1 MKVFSFG
8 AFCVLVVGVLV
19 ASCDLQPK
27 ISAIPD
33 GVGDF
38 ISTRYPTLLAD
49 PETEPEIYNSAVT
62 DYGVYESPDLYGSET
77 VADYMNYAS
86 TDDYVLKETAPNP
99 ETTQFDKN
107 DADKDV
113 AARNEKDTENNTSP
127 AEPDD
132 VLSVNDY
139 VTPEREDT
147 PIKNDALVIPEKKIV
162 TPERVVV
169 QKGDTLYAIARRNG
183 TTVDALANANGL
195 TPPYALRVGQELS
208 LKKKVTDTK
217 NAEQVKEQK
226 KSVETKVEQPV
237 KTEIKK
243 PETKTAP
250 ATPKTKVITVERGET
265 LYSLSRAYSV
275 PVNDLAVMNN
285 LRPPFDLRVGQS
297 LTVPNVKRV
306 AVPAPQKLEAK
317 PQPESKL
324 SEKPAI
330 ETKTEKKAEAQT
342 EKKTDAKVAPAKT
355 ATPVKTPV
363 TNAPVATSKKETV
376 KTQPKQTTK
385 QPETDTKKKNKTD
398 NKKQQPE
405 KKAVTEKPKQT
416 KTETP
421 TKKQETKKTT
431 TTAKEETPKIAARS
445 SSKFTW
451 PVRGKILSHYGAKTG
466 GLFNDGINISASQ
479 GTTVVAAENGVV
491 AYAGNEVKGMGNLI
505 IIQHE
510 GGWMTVYAHL
520 NSVSVRRGARVTVGQ
535 KIGTVGQTG
544 KVSQPQLHF
553 EIRKGRKAYNPI
565 NYLKK

>member
-8 AFCVLVVGVLV
+8 AFCVLVAGALV

-62 DYGVYESPDLYGSET
+62 DYGVYESTDLYGSGT
-77 VADYMNYAS
+77 VADYVNYAS
-86 TDDYVLKETAPNP
+86 ADDYVLKEMVPTS
-99 ETTQFDKN
+99 ETVNMDKKDN
-107 DADKDV
+107 DTDV
-113 AARNEKDTENNTSP
+113 IEQGKTDEKETEIDEIA

-132 VLSVNDY
+132 ILSVNDY

-147 PIKNDALVIPEKKIV
+147 PIKNDALVVPEKKIV
-162 TPERVVV
+162 KPKTVVV
-169 QKGDTLYAIARRNG
+169 QRGDTLYAIARRNG
-183 TTVDALANANGL
+183 TTVDVLADANGL
-195 TPPYALRVGQELS
+195 KQPYALRVGQELS
-208 LKKKVTDTK
+208 LEKKVTDTK
-217 NAEQVKEQK
+217 KVEQVKEQK

-250 ATPKTKVITVERGET
+250 VTPKTKVITVERGET

-306 AVPAPQKLEAK
+306 AVPAPQKPEVK
-317 PQPESKL
+317 TQPEPKV
-324 SEKPAI
+324 SENPA
-330 ETKTEKKAEAQT
+330 TENKT
-342 EKKTDAKVAPAKT
+342 EKKTDAKVASAKT

-363 TNAPVATSKKETV
+363 TNAPVATPKKETV

-385 QPETDTKKKNKTD
+385 QPATDTKKKNKTD

-416 KTETP
+416 KT
-421 TKKQETKKTT
+421 
-431 TTAKEETPKIAARS
+431 ETPKIAARS

>member
-8 AFCVLVVGVLV
+8 AFCVLVAGALV

-62 DYGVYESPDLYGSET
+62 DYGVYESTDLYGSGT
-77 VADYMNYAS
+77 VADYVNYAS
-86 TDDYVLKETAPNP
+86 ADDYVLKETVPTS
-99 ETTQFDKN
+99 ETVNMDKKDN
-107 DADKDV
+107 DTDV
-113 AARNEKDTENNTSP
+113 IEQGKTDEKETEIDEIA

-132 VLSVNDY
+132 ILSVNDY

-147 PIKNDALVIPEKKIV
+147 PIKNDALVVPEKKIV
-162 TPERVVV
+162 KPKTVVV
-169 QKGDTLYAIARRNG
+169 QRGDTLYAIARRNG
-183 TTVDALANANGL
+183 TTVDVLADANGL
-195 TPPYALRVGQELS
+195 KQPYALRVGQELS
-208 LKKKVTDTK
+208 LEKNVTDTK
-217 NAEQVKEQK
+217 KVEQVKEQK

-250 ATPKTKVITVERGET
+250 VTPKTKVITVERGET

-306 AVPAPQKLEAK
+306 AVPAPQKPEVK
-317 PQPESKL
+317 TQPEPKV
-324 SEKPAI
+324 SENPAT
-330 ETKTEKKAEAQT
+330 ENKTEKKAEAQT
-342 EKKTDAKVAPAKT
+342 EKKTDAKVASAKT

-363 TNAPVATSKKETV
+363 TNAPVATPKKETV

-385 QPETDTKKKNKTD
+385 QPATDTKKKNKTD

-416 KTETP
+416 KT
-421 TKKQETKKTT
+421 
-431 TTAKEETPKIAARS
+431 ETPKIAARS

>member
-8 AFCVLVVGVLV
+8 AFCVLVAGALV

-62 DYGVYESPDLYGSET
+62 DYGVYESTDLYGSGT
-77 VADYMNYAS
+77 VADYVNYAS
-86 TDDYVLKETAPNP
+86 ADDYVLKETVPTS
-99 ETTQFDKN
+99 ETVNMDKKDN
-107 DADKDV
+107 DTDV
-113 AARNEKDTENNTSP
+113 IEQGKTDEKETEIDEIA

-132 VLSVNDY
+132 ILSVNDY

-147 PIKNDALVIPEKKIV
+147 PIKNDALVVPEKKIV
-162 TPERVVV
+162 KPKTVVV
-169 QKGDTLYAIARRNG
+169 QRGDTLYAIARRNG
-183 TTVDALANANGL
+183 TTVDVLADANGL
-195 TPPYALRVGQELS
+195 KQPYALRVGQELS
-208 LKKKVTDTK
+208 LEKKVTDTK
-217 NAEQVKEQK
+217 KVEQVKEQK

-250 ATPKTKVITVERGET
+250 VTPKTKVITVERGET

-306 AVPAPQKLEAK
+306 AVPAPQKPEVK
-317 PQPESKL
+317 TQPEPKV
-324 SEKPAI
+324 SENPST
-330 ETKTEKKAEAQT
+330 ENKTEKKAEAQT
-342 EKKTDAKVAPAKT
+342 EKKTDAKVASAKT

-363 TNAPVATSKKETV
+363 TNAPVATPKKETV

-385 QPETDTKKKNKTD
+385 QPATDTKKKNKTD

-416 KTETP
+416 KT
-421 TKKQETKKTT
+421 
-431 TTAKEETPKIAARS
+431 ETPKIAARS